1 MTTAEPRTAERLEP
15 GAEPPPAHQTAARS
29 TSRPAGLAVRRR
41 DVAVACTYALLAALA
56 QLLLPFEPA
65 TRVLGMPV
73 PGWTGLALQLTAA
86 AALVLRTTR
95 PWVVLLVTAP
105 AAAASVGLDAGPVS
119 ALLLFEAIF
128 TSVRYG
134 SRRLHRL
141 TSILC
146 LGATAAALLAALALP
161 EHRELWTQLV
171 VMAGVVLILP
181 LLWAGEVRGHQE
193 ARAQA
198 ERAAEAERE
207 TAARQL
213 ELEQARAAL
222 RLQEQRTHLAQELHD
237 GVTGHLSAVALQT
250 GALRSS
256 SALRQDPAA
265 LERSLEVV
273 RTSAVEAMADM
284 RRLIDVLRTD
294 EPADDDSASWDGL
307 SARLRALRP
316 EATIVVHPAA
326 TARLDAAGLSGQA
339 LRIGQEAVT
348 NVLKHAGPGPASL
361 LLTDDDGRVVLEIRS
376 PLADHA
382 VADDGSGIGLPSMLR
397 RARETG
403 GKLEAG
409 PVDERTWHV
418 RACWD
423 AHTLA
428 SGTSEMA
435 AGPTEPHRRAEEPAR

>member
-15 GAEPPPAHQTAARS
+15 GAEPPPEHQTAARS

-41 DVAVACTYALLAALA
+41 DVAVACTYALLAVLA

-105 AAAASVGLDAGPVS
+105 AAAAPVGLDAGPVS

-161 EHRELWTQLV
+161 EHRELWTQLA

-198 ERAAEAERE
+198 ERAAEGAGDR
-207 TAARQL
+207 AGRL
-213 ELEQARAAL
+213 MVLVQARAGVPI
-222 RLQEQRTHLAQELHD
+222 QQQRTHLAQELHD
-237 GVTGHLSAVALQT
+237 GATGHLSAVALQT

-256 SALRQDPAA
+256 AALRQDPAA

-307 SARLRALRP
+307 SALRP
-316 EATIVVHPAA
+316 EATIDVHPAA
-326 TARLDAAGLSGQA
+326 AARLVAAGLSGQA

-382 VADDGSGIGLPSMLR
+382 VPVRSTSGPGTCARAGTRTRSHRDR
-397 RARETG
+397 RRWRPDRRSLT
-403 GKLEAG
+403 
-409 PVDERTWHV
+409 DV
-418 RACWD
+418 RR
-423 AHTLA
+423 
-428 SGTSEMA
+428 SPPGE
-435 AGPTEPHRRAEEPAR
+435 HRRPGR

>member
-1 MTTAEPRTAERLEP
+1 MTTAEPRTTARLAP
-15 GAEPPPAHQTAARS
+15 GAEPPPEQPAAARS
-29 TSRPAGLAVRRR
+29 TARSAGLPVRRR
-41 DVAVACTYALLAALA
+41 DVAVACAYVLLAVLA

-65 TRVLGMPV
+65 THLLGMPV

-86 AALVLRTTR
+86 SALVLRTTR
-95 PWVVLLVTAP
+95 PWAVLLVTAP
-105 AAAASVGLDAGPVS
+105 AAAASIALDVGPVS
-119 ALLLFEAIF
+119 ALLLFEAVF

-161 EHRELWTQLV
+161 EHRELWMQLA

-181 LLWAGEVRGHQE
+181 LLWAGEVRGHHE

-198 ERAAEAERE
+198 ERAAAAERE

-213 ELEQARAAL
+213 ELEQTRAAL

-256 SALRQDPAA
+256 AALRRDPAA
-265 LERSLEVV
+265 LERSLDAV

-294 EPADDDSASWDGL
+294 GTTADDDSASWTGL

-316 EATIVVHPAA
+316 ESSIVVRPEAL
-326 TARLDAAGLSGQA
+326 ARLEDAGLSAQA

-348 NVLKHAGPGPASL
+348 NVLKHAAAGPAEL
-361 LLTDDDGRVVLEIRS
+361 RLTGDDARVVLEIRS
-376 PLADHA
+376 PLADDSS
-382 VADDGSGIGLPSMLR
+382 ADDGSGIGLSSMSR

-403 GKLEAG
+403 GELEAG
-409 PVDERTWHV
+409 PIDERTWRV
-418 RACWD
+418 RASWLGE
-423 AHTLA
+423 A
-428 SGTSEMA
+428 
-435 AGPTEPHRRAEEPAR
+435 RREEPAP